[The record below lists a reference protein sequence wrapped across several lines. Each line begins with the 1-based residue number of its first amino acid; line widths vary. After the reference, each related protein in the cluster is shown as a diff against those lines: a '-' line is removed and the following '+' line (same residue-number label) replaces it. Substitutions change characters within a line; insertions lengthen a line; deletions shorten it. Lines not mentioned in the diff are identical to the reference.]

1 MPLDWRECAGPSKE
15 QLRLTQH
22 GRIFCLQTTKAC
34 VTRVG
39 QRRRRAAAAAA
50 AAAEAAARR
59 TQ

>member
-39 QRRRRAAAAAA
+39 QRRRRAAAAAEEE
-50 AAAEAAARR
+50 EAAARR
-59 TQ
+59 T